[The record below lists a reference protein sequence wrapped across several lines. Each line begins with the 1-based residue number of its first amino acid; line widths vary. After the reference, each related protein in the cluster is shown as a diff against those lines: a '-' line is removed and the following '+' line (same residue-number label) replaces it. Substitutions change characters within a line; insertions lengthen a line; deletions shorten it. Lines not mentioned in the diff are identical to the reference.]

1 MAGGPTAFDVPARP
15 AAVAILLID
24 FFLHLKSS
32 KLPVSTREFLTLLDA
47 LKHDVVSTSIDDFY
61 FLARTCLVKDEAL
74 YDRFNLAFGAYFKGV
89 EGVLDIHADIPES
102 WLRKMIEANLTDE
115 EKAMVAALGG
125 WDQLMQTLRRR
136 LDEQRG
142 RHQGGS
148 KWIGTAGTSPFGA
161 YGYNPEGIRIGQ
173 QGGRSRSA
181 IKVWDERT
189 FRNLDDSVEINTR
202 NIKIALRRLRRF
214 ARQGVPDEFDL
225 DTTIERTAR
234 NAGWLDVQMRPERR
248 NRIKVLLFLDVGGS
262 MDPHVQVCEELFS
275 AAKSEFR
282 HLEYFYFHNCVY
294 DHVWRDNHRRRNER
308 IATFDLL
315 HKYGRDWRLIFV
327 GDAAM
332 SPYELVQPGGS
343 VEYANDEPGAAWL
356 ARLIAAYRHAIW
368 LNPEPERTWQYTRST
383 QMVQEL
389 LGPRM
394 FPLTLDGLQRGMAA
408 LRK

>member
-1 MAGGPTAFDVPARP
+1 M
-15 AAVAILLID
+15 LID
-24 FFLHLKSS
+24 FFLHLKSA

-47 LKHDVVSTSIDDFY
+47 LKHDVASTSIDDFY

-74 YDRFNLAFGAYFKGV
+74 YDRFNVAFGAYFTGV
-89 EGVLDIHADIPES
+89 AGALDIHADVPEE
-102 WLRKMIEANLTDE
+102 WLRKMIEGSLTDK
-115 EKAMVAALGG
+115 EKALIAALGG
-125 WDQLMQTLRRR
+125 WDKLMETLRQR
-136 LDEQRG
+136 LEEQRG

-148 KWIGTAGTSPFGA
+148 RWIGTAGTSPFGA

-189 FRNLDDSVEINTR
+189 FRNLDDSVEVNTR

-214 ARQGVPDEFDL
+214 ARQGIPDEFDL

-234 NAGWLDVQMRPERR
+234 NAGWLDVQLRPERR

-275 AAKSEFR
+275 AARSEFR

-294 DHVWRDNHRRRNER
+294 DHVWRENARRRNER

-315 HKYGRDWRLIFV
+315 HKYGRDWKLIFV

-343 VEYANDEPGAAWL
+343 VEYSNDEPGVVWL
-356 ARLIAAYRHAIW
+356 KRLIAAYRHAIW

-383 QMVQEL
+383 QMVLEV

-394 FPLTLDGLQRGMAA
+394 FPLTLDGLQRGVAA

>member
-1 MAGGPTAFDVPARP
+1 M
-15 AAVAILLID
+15 LID
-24 FFLHLKSS
+24 FFLHLKSA

-74 YDRFNLAFGAYFKGV
+74 YDRFNLAFGSYFKGV
-89 EGVLDIHADIPES
+89 AGLLELHADIPEE
-102 WLRKMIEANLTDE
+102 WLRKIIEGTLSDE
-115 EKAMVAALGG
+115 EKALVKALGG
-125 WDQLMQTLRRR
+125 WDKLIEMLRQR

-214 ARQGVPDEFDL
+214 ARQGVPDELDL

-308 IATFDLL
+308 VATIDLL
-315 HKYGRDWRLIFV
+315 RKYGRDWKLIVV

-332 SPYELVQPGGS
+332 SPYELMQPGGS
-343 VEYANDEPGAAWL
+343 VEYANEEPGAAWL

-383 QMVQEL
+383 QMVLEL

-394 FPLTLDGLQRGMAA
+394 FPLTLDGLQRGIAM

>member
-1 MAGGPTAFDVPARP
+1 M
-15 AAVAILLID
+15 LID
-24 FFLHLKSS
+24 FFLHLKSA

-74 YDRFNLAFGAYFKGV
+74 YDRFNLAFGSYFKGV
-89 EGVLDIHADIPES
+89 AGLLDVYAEIPEE
-102 WLRKMIEANLTDE
+102 WLRKIIEGTLSEE
-115 EKAMVAALGG
+115 EKALVKALGG
-125 WDQLMQTLRRR
+125 WDKLIDTLRQR
-136 LDEQRG
+136 LAEQRG

-161 YGYNPEGIRIGQ
+161 YGYNPEGIRVGQ

-225 DTTIERTAR
+225 DTTIEHTAR

-262 MDPHVQVCEELFS
+262 MDPHVEVCEELFS

-282 HLEYFYFHNCVY
+282 HLECFYFHNCVY

-308 IATFDLL
+308 VATINLL
-315 HKYGRDWRLIFV
+315 HKYGRDWKLIFV

-332 SPYELVQPGGS
+332 SPYELMQPGGS
-343 VEYANDEPGAAWL
+343 VEYANEEPGAAWL
-356 ARLIAAYRHAIW
+356 ARLIAAYRSAIW

-383 QMVQEL
+383 QMVLEL

-394 FPLTLDGLQRGMAA
+394 FPLTLDGLQRGVAM

>member
-1 MAGGPTAFDVPARP
+1 V
-15 AAVAILLID
+15 LID
-24 FFLHLKSS
+24 FFLHLKSA

-89 EGVLDIHADIPES
+89 EGLLDMDVEIPES

-125 WDQLMQTLRRR
+125 WDQLMQTLRQR
-136 LDEQRG
+136 LAEQRG

-161 YGYNPEGIRIGQ
+161 YGYNPEGIRVGQ

-181 IKVWDERT
+181 IKVWDERS
-189 FRNLDDSVEINTR
+189 FRTLDDSVEINTR
-202 NIKIALRRLRRF
+202 NIKVALRRLRRF
-214 ARQGVPDEFDL
+214 ARQGAPDEFDL

-308 IATFDLL
+308 VATFDLL
-315 HKYGRDWRLIFV
+315 HKYGCDWNLIFV

-332 SPYELVQPGGS
+332 SPYELMQPGGS

-383 QMVQEL
+383 QMVLEL

-394 FPLTLDGLQRGMAA
+394 FPLTLDGLQRGIAA

>member
-1 MAGGPTAFDVPARP
+1 M
-15 AAVAILLID
+15 LID
-24 FFLHLKSS
+24 FFLHLKSA

-89 EGVLDIHADIPES
+89 EGLLDMDAEIPES

-125 WDQLMQTLRRR
+125 WDQLMQTLRQR
-136 LDEQRG
+136 LAEQRG

-161 YGYNPEGIRIGQ
+161 YGYNPEGIRVGQ

-202 NIKIALRRLRRF
+202 NIKVALRRLRRF
-214 ARQGVPDEFDL
+214 ARQGAPDEFDL

-308 IATFDLL
+308 VATFDLL
-315 HKYGRDWRLIFV
+315 HKYGRDWNLIFV

-332 SPYELVQPGGS
+332 SPYELMQPGGS

-383 QMVQEL
+383 QMVLEL

-394 FPLTLDGLQRGMAA
+394 FPLTLDGLQRGIAA